1 MFWLYI
7 HVCHVSFDSFLFSY
21 IYRYRTIVKASSVM
35 YLHLNKTTRRLCYGG
50 IFTSCYQV
58 CKIGWC
64 KSKIFFTYSIGAYY
78 LFKSH
83 THTHILRWRKSHLW
97 LAEAILYSLSMNCE
111 GTRIFSPVYI
121 LSISNSTLS
130 PAWPWKLWNE
140 LWINSNFIKM
150 MGFFFLFQKVLWDLS
165 I

>member
-7 HVCHVSFDSFLFSY
+7 HVCHVSFNSFLFSY

-35 YLHLNKTTRRLCYGG
+35 YLHLNKTLVLWWNFYLMLSSLQNRMMQIKN
-50 IFTSCYQV
+50 IFHIFYRCILSIQV
-58 CKIGWC
+58 
-64 KSKIFFTYSIGAYY
+64 
-78 LFKSH
+78 